1 MGIKTAKEF
10 GKMIGF
16 DCESIDDLLVEQ
28 TFHYQNRSSIT
39 NGVNLLLVILRRC
52 ADGSGNSSDSNLRN
66 ALAKGVA
73 GMIKVMDLFYF
84 FQQLYLQ
91 MPNKL
96 CAEILD
102 TDAADMLQINEIE
115 ADHKEESG
123 LTRVRSLIENMQ
135 LQIQL
140 ALKSGAK
147 VWPDM
152 YQMPNLI
159 EKLSLKTMDKL
170 PPSRQRLILRQLLG
184 PMVQYCPADNVQLA
198 AQILHDVIITQTK
211 QLNQNWA
218 KIEEADYES
227 EKEELLHYYRT
238 QTLTKDYS
246 DFLSTG
252 IILTKSK
259 SVSPAVVFLLEKRP
273 EVILDGICSPLQW
286 QCTKTMQKMCSL
298 IPVIVE
304 QYSKVSSFN
313 REKCRDCFV
322 SILKGFT
329 IHGEHPENI
338 SPLVQAAFSIYKN
351 HFGDLAQIL
360 VQIPNVDQAAID
372 QLNKG
377 LQDAKVGEKKQRS
390 RLKDICNPLLKKPV
404 SEEGKLE
411 MKIVSLP
418 PLFGSKRQRMK
429 NFESFG
435 NENFD
440 VNRIGL
446 ENY

>member
-1 MGIKTAKEF
+1 M
-10 GKMIGF
+10 
-16 DCESIDDLLVEQ
+16 
-28 TFHYQNRSSIT
+28 
-39 NGVNLLLVILRRC
+39 NLLLVILRRC
-52 ADGSGNSSDSNLRN
+52 ADGSGNSSDTNLRN

-96 CAEILD
+96 CAGEFYQNFKGSDFTPKNPWNHNFFLEILD

-115 ADHKEESG
+115 ADQKEESG

-211 QLNQNWA
+211 QLNQNWT

-227 EKEELLHYYRT
+227 EKEELLHYYR
-238 QTLTKDYS
+238 
-246 DFLSTG
+246 
-252 IILTKSK
+252 
-259 SVSPAVVFLLEKRP
+259 
-273 EVILDGICSPLQW
+273 
-286 QCTKTMQKMCSL
+286 
-298 IPVIVE
+298 IVHHH
-304 QYSKVSSFN
+304 
-313 REKCRDCFV
+313 RR
-322 SILKGFT
+322 
-329 IHGEHPENI
+329 
-338 SPLVQAAFSIYKN
+338 
-351 HFGDLAQIL
+351 
-360 VQIPNVDQAAID
+360 
-372 QLNKG
+372 
-377 LQDAKVGEKKQRS
+377 
-390 RLKDICNPLLKKPV
+390 
-404 SEEGKLE
+404 
-411 MKIVSLP
+411 
-418 PLFGSKRQRMK
+418 
-429 NFESFG
+429 
-435 NENFD
+435 
-440 VNRIGL
+440 
-446 ENY
+446 